1 MRARYTPTRAVADR
15 QRLRVLFRELG
26 RHLLAAS
33 DEMDGADPR
42 RTVRHLRAAERE
54 LGLTADVLSGRAA

>member
-1 MRARYTPTRAVADR
+1 MRAKYTPRRAAADR
-15 QRLRVLFRELG
+15 QRLDVLLRELG
-26 RHLLAAS
+26 RHLLAVS
-33 DEMDGADPR
+33 NEMDADPR